1 MILTRQ
7 KLKSIDIEKIISEK
21 ISDRKLNELLLIV
34 PTNRKVR
41 KQKQEIISRSPHQSA
56 GELFIDTV
64 GTLSSNIFFHL
75 NPQGKILSESVS
87 TALTRQ
93 CFDEVDLKYFTPY
106 KKEIPYG
113 TIERVKNV
121 IGEYKKHGITPDLL
135 IKEAE
140 NLSGTEKLKA
150 LDIASIYEQNIKKY
164 NDISA
169 FDTGDVYRYLNEL
182 DNSIFRKSFFEY
194 YRNVNNIIID
204 GFDEFTTPEINI
216 INSLSL
222 CVKDKLYL
230 RFDYYKKNPL
240 LFSHLDN
247 CYSKFLD
254 KGFNIVINSNE
265 QAVNENQVILKEK
278 LFNNVNNEKINIEKP
293 LTVITAVS
301 REEETELIAKEIK
314 DLIIKNGVEPHKIC
328 VVFNLI
334 GNYSSTIRDVF
345 DTNGIP
351 YNLTDRFLL
360 KESYPVISII
370 NFLEI
375 LENDFYY
382 KNIFRALSSGL
393 LEKYNI
399 DLSFLMKAAVELK
412 IVAGYENW
420 KEYLQNARHK
430 YENSDNLYNKFCNK
444 YRKALEE
451 IELIYSLL
459 DPFNKKMTLKEF
471 VSSLINFIHETEL
484 PLKFVSK
491 NAENEE
497 INIKALTTFIDTLR
511 ELFLLLEREHG
522 TNKKF
527 PLSYF
532 LNHIRTMISAV
543 RYNVKEKPNYGVQ
556 ITNLNEIRGLDFDY
570 LFIGG
575 LCDGDLPTRYS
586 PEIFFS
592 GSYLKNEIIHQT
604 EERYHFYQSICAF
617 NKALYL
623 THPLKDNKREFA
635 ASGFLTEFCNLFTTD
650 KKTFSDYQN
659 TIFSV
664 NELLKNIG
672 LYGKDNFSIPEEF
685 NLPVDF
691 FADALETD
699 SLRMNRTTDDSV
711 YPPSI
716 LNEITGRAKE
726 ILKQLSEKQYSIS
739 QLETYAK
746 CPYKYFAERIL
757 EIDTALS
764 GLEEPTEEIE
774 AFEMGSILHDILY
787 EFYLSIRK
795 KNIVM
800 AQCSDDVFEQAKD
813 EIYKIA
819 ERLIK
824 SANFNSPL
832 TFYEREKIVGINGKK
847 ENSILTKFLEYE
859 RNESSKIVP
868 TYFETSFG
876 KLKQEEGN
884 ESFEQLDEIEVD
896 NIKVRG
902 KIDRIDIDFEKK
914 LFRIVD
920 YKLSGKKPSFDD
932 IIDGIS
938 LQVTLYIYAAKK
950 ILQLRLNEEFNP
962 AGGDI
967 YSLKYSDKEFGK
979 NIVNLTGTRSNQNI
993 DEEIIPGLITETV
1006 EKSLAYIKKYVEGIA
1021 NGKFNLTLLE
1031 DRENKVCKYCNFKSI
1046 CRIQE
1051 AAN

>member
-7 KLKSIDIEKIISEK
+7 KIKSIDIEKIITEK
-21 ISDRKLNELLLIV
+21 ISERKLNELLLIV

-41 KQKQEIISRSPHQSA
+41 KLKQDIISRSPLQSA
-56 GELFIDTV
+56 GELFIDTI
-64 GTLSSNIFFHL
+64 GTLSSNIFFHI
-75 NPQGKILSESVS
+75 NPQGKLLSESVS

-93 CFDEVDLKYFTPY
+93 CFDKVELKYFTSY

-135 IKEAE
+135 RKEAE

-150 LDIASIYEQNIKKY
+150 LDIASIYEQNLKKY

-169 FDTGDVYRYLNEL
+169 FDTGDVYRFINEFNDSEFL
-182 DNSIFRKSFFEY
+182 KPFSEC
-194 YRNVNNIIID
+194 YRNVNTIIID

-222 CVKDKLYL
+222 CVKDNLYL
-230 RFDYYKKNPL
+230 QFDYYEKNPL

-247 CYSKFLD
+247 CYRKFLGN
-254 KGFNIVINSNE
+254 GFITVRNKNKESSNK
-265 QAVNENQVILKEK
+265 NQQIFKEK
-278 LFNNVNNEKINIEKP
+278 LFNNIKNEKINLEKP
-293 LTVITAVS
+293 LTVITAIS

-314 DLIIKNGVEPHKIC
+314 ELIIKNEVEPHKIC
-328 VVFNLI
+328 IVFNLI
-334 GNYSSTIRDVF
+334 GNYSSIIRDVF

-399 DLSFLMKAAVELK
+399 DLSFLMKAAIELK

-420 KEYLQNARHK
+420 KEYLHNAK
-430 YENSDNLYNKFCNK
+430 LDNKNDDNNLNGYNNS
-444 YRKALEE
+444 YRKALED

-459 DPFNKKMTLKEF
+459 EPFNKKLTLKEF
-471 VSSLINFIHETEL
+471 VTSLINFIHESEM
-484 PLKFVSK
+484 PLKFVGKDAGS
-491 NAENEE
+491 EE
-497 INIKALTTFIDTLR
+497 VNIKALTTFIDTLR

-522 TNKKF
+522 TTKKF
-527 PLSYF
+527 SLSYF
-532 LNHIRTMISAV
+532 LNHIRTMVSAV
-543 RYNVKEKPNYGVQ
+543 RYNIKEKPNYGVQ

-575 LCDGDLPTRYS
+575 LCDGDLPTRYA

-592 GSYLKNEIIHQT
+592 GSYVKNEIIHQI
-604 EERYHFYQSICAF
+604 EERYHFYQSLCTF
-617 NKALYL
+617 NKGLYL

-635 ASGFLTEFCNLFTTD
+635 TSGFMSEFCNLFSTN
-650 KKTFSDYQN
+650 KKTFSDYQD

-672 LYGKDNFSIPEEF
+672 LFGKDNFSIPEEF
-685 NLPVDF
+685 NLTEEF
-691 FADALETD
+691 FAYSLESD
-699 SLRMNRTTDDSV
+699 LLRMNNASVDSA
-711 YPPSI
+711 YPSSI
-716 LNEITGRAKE
+716 LNDITGKAKE
-726 ILKQLSEKQYSIS
+726 KLRQLSEKQYSIS
-739 QLETYAK
+739 QLENYAK

-757 EIDTALS
+757 ELDPALS

-774 AFEMGSILHDILY
+774 AYEMGSILHDILY
-787 EFYLSIRK
+787 KFYLSIRK
-795 KNIVM
+795 KNIVL
-800 AQCSDDVFEQAKD
+800 AQCSDDVFVQAKD
-813 EIYKIA
+813 EIFKIA
-819 ERLIK
+819 EGSIK

-832 TFYEREKIVGINGKK
+832 TFYEREKILGINGQK
-847 ENSILTKFLEYE
+847 ENSILTMFLEYE
-859 RNESSKIVP
+859 RNQISNFIPS
-868 TYFETSFG
+868 YFETSFG

-884 ESFEQLDEIEVD
+884 EYFEQLDEIEID

-902 KIDRIDIDFEKK
+902 KIDRIDIDYEKK

-920 YKLSGKKPSFDD
+920 YKLSGKKPSYDD

-950 ILQLRLNEEFNP
+950 IIQLRLNEDYNP

-979 NIVNLTGTRSNQNI
+979 NNVNLTGKKSNQQI
-993 DEEIIPGLITETV
+993 DEEQITALINITV
-1006 EKSLAYIKKYVEGIA
+1006 EKSLAYIKQYVEGIA
-1021 NGKFNLTLLE
+1021 KGKFNLSLLE
-1031 DRENKVCKYCNFKSI
+1031 NREEKVCKYCNFKSI

-1051 AAN
+1051 TAN